1 MPSSNGVYSL
11 PPGYLAATG
20 TTIQV
25 SQHNPIFEDV
35 AAALTLRLSR
45 DGTAPMTGPI
55 NLAAGSPVAPSLIFL
70 GNVQSG
76 FYPTATPGIGVGI
89 NGTQVAE
96 FTAGGVTGVRE
107 VGELVPWTGS
117 SAPSDLWALPF
128 GQTLSRAAQPELWAF
143 AQIEIAAGNT
153 LYNNGD
159 GATTFGIP
167 DMRGCVPAG
176 LDNMGGTAAG
186 RLTTAGS
193 GVNGAVLGSNGG
205 AQSETLTLAQTPAGI
220 ASSGVNSIAVFA
232 NGNSSLEVPVAAA
245 GWNDSGASLPGGG
258 TQVPTTSS
266 SIIAA
271 NAFSGNN
278 TISVGSTNT
287 GGGAHANVQPTL
299 IVNYILFVGD

>member
-107 VGELVPWTGS
+107 V
-117 SAPSDLWALPF
+117 
-128 GQTLSRAAQPELWAF
+128 
-143 AQIEIAAGNT
+143 
-153 LYNNGD
+153 
-159 GATTFGIP
+159 
-167 DMRGCVPAG
+167 
-176 LDNMGGTAAG
+176 
-186 RLTTAGS
+186 
-193 GVNGAVLGSNGG
+193 
-205 AQSETLTLAQTPAGI
+205 
-220 ASSGVNSIAVFA
+220 
-232 NGNSSLEVPVAAA
+232 
-245 GWNDSGASLPGGG
+245 
-258 TQVPTTSS
+258 
-266 SIIAA
+266 
-271 NAFSGNN
+271 
-278 TISVGSTNT
+278 
-287 GGGAHANVQPTL
+287 
-299 IVNYILFVGD
+299 